1 MEVVKNKQIAT
12 NILRNCC
19 ITVRNNLCLD
29 VVRKC
34 WVMWESGTT
43 GRKIKKR
50 LNKEIVSGE
59 KKLGVQAVE
68 GPQVQSKNQ

>member
-1 MEVVKNKQIAT
+1 MSRCGKEVLGDVG
-12 NILRNCC
+12 
-19 ITVRNNLCLD
+19 VWNNW
-29 VVRKC
+29 K
-34 WVMWESGTT
+34 E
-43 GRKIKKR
+43 IKKR

>member
-1 MEVVKNKQIAT
+1 MEVVENKQIAT
-12 NILRNCC
+12 KILQNCF

-34 WVMWESGTT
+34 WVIWEPGTT
-43 GRKIKKR
+43 GKEVKKR
-50 LNKEIVSGE
+50 LNKEIVNGE

-68 GPQVQSKNQ
+68 GPQVLSKNQ